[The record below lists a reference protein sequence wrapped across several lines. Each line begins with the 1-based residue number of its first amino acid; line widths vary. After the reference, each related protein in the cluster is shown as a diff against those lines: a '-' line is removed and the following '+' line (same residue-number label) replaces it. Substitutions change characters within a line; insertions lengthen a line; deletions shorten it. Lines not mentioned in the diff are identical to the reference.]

1 MKTISK
7 EETNEIKIKKSRFIC
22 HLFPVRNISEVKE
35 KILAIST
42 EYKDATHNCTAYIV
56 NGMEGSNDDGEPGGT
71 AGKPMLNVLRKNDLE
86 NILAIVTRYFGGIK
100 LGSGGLVRAY
110 SKSVQDTI
118 AISEMVDLK
127 IYSVYEISF
136 DYNNLKSAESIIRN
150 NGFSVVEKTYDEKI
164 TYKIAILKN
173 KDKNSIIEGLKSS
186 DSNLFQ
192 LNFLKDEYLNLNTE

>member
-7 EETNEIKIKKSRFIC
+7 KETNEIKIKKSRFIC
-22 HLFPVRNISEVKE
+22 HLFPVRDISEVKE

-118 AISEMVDLK
+118 AVSEMVDLK

-150 NGFSVVEKTYDEKI
+150 NGFNVVEKKYDEKI

-173 KDKNSIIEGLKSS
+173 KDKTSIIDGLKSS

-192 LNFLKDEYLNLNTE
+192 LNFLKDEYLNLDNE